1 MMRKVLI
8 TGGCGYLGGRLA
20 QFLASQEGYEILL
33 GSRRQ
38 TQSPS
43 WLPKA
48 KVVETQ
54 WDSPQG
60 LEEVCSGVDAIVHLA
75 GMNAQDCAADPVA
88 AMEVNAVATIRMVQ
102 AAIRQKVKRFIY
114 MSTVHVYG
122 SPLTGVITEETKPTP
137 VHPYAL
143 SHQAG
148 EDAVLASHQSGEIEG
163 IVVRLS
169 NAYGAPADK
178 IANCWM
184 LLVND
189 LCRQAAISGRL
200 VLRSAGLQKR
210 DFIALQDVARAI
222 KHFIELSIDKIDCGL
237 FNLGGEAPYR
247 IIDLAEL
254 IAVRCEA
261 VLGYRPEIERPE
273 PVPDESSPKLNYQI
287 DKLKETGFYL
297 NGDVVS
303 EIDAT
308 LRFCQQKFKKLI

>member
-8 TGGCGYLGGRLA
+8 TGGFGYLGGRLA

-43 WLPKA
+43 WLPQA
-48 KVVETQ
+48 KVAQTC

-60 LEEVCSGVDAIVHLA
+60 LQEVCSGVDCIVHLA
-75 GMNAQDCAADPVA
+75 GMNAQDCAADPAA
-88 AMEVNAVATIRMVQ
+88 AMKVNAVATVHLVQ
-102 AAIRQKVKRFIY
+102 AAIRQKVKRFIC

-143 SHQAG
+143 SRQAG
-148 EDAVLASHQSGEIEG
+148 EDAVLASRQSGEIER
-163 IVVRLS
+163 IVIRLS
-169 NAYGAPADK
+169 NAYGAPADEDV
-178 IANCWM
+178 NCWM

-189 LCRQAAISGRL
+189 LCRQAAISGIL

-210 DFIALQDVARAI
+210 DFISLHDVVRAI
-222 KHFIELSIDKIDCGL
+222 DHFIALPVDKIGCGL
-237 FNLGGEAPYR
+237 FNLGGEATYSV
-247 IIDLAEL
+247 IELAKL
-254 IAVRCEA
+254 IAERCEA
-261 VLGYRPEIERPE
+261 VLGYRPEIERPDSILGE
-273 PVPDESSPKLNYQI
+273 GSPELNYRI
-287 DKLKETGFYL
+287 DKLKETSFSL
-297 NGDVVS
+297 NGNIKK

-308 LRFCQQKFKKLI
+308 LEFCHKKFKKLT